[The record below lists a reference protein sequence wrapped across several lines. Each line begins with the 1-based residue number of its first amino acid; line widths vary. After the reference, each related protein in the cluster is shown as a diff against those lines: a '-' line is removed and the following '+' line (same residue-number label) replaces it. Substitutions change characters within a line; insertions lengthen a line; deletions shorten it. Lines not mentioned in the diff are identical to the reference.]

1 MYIKKEDF
9 AYFEYLCKD
18 LDEAKKKKF
27 MEIIRKEAGKRT
39 GEDIGKIQIVVDD
52 IFDVQG
58 IEPGEFVTRTMIKK
72 AYKEAKEGK

>member
-9 AYFEYLCKD
+9 AYFENLCND

-39 GEDIGKIQIVVDD
+39 GEDVGKIQVVGDE
-52 IFDVQG
+52 IFDTRGV
-58 IEPGEFVTRTMIKK
+58 EPGEFITRTMIKK
-72 AYKEAKEGK
+72 AYKDAKEG